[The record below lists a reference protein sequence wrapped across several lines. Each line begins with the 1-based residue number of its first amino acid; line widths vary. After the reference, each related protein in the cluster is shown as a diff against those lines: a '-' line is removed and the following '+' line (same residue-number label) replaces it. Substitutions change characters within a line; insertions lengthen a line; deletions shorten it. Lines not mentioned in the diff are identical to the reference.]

1 MKAMIAKLISQTRK
15 PTEQAKLIKKRKS
28 KIYRFIIKHMNGRS
42 LLNKLNRNHN
52 VDVGNF
58 PGKNQPQFQ

>member
-15 PTEQAKLIKKRKS
+15 PTEQVKLKKKKS
-28 KIYRFIIKHMNGRS
+28 KIYRFIIKHINGRS
-42 LLNKLNRNHN
+42 LWNKLDRNHN

-58 PGKNQPQFQ
+58 PGAKVRSMRD